1 MKPPLQPAV
10 VLVADPT
17 LSARYRV
24 LFEGVFATAQT
35 TQVPEWMMRRFLAPP
50 ARANAAGR
58 ARTAPLGLRRVEAA
72 LLDSSALG
80 PDDVAVTTPQAVG
93 RLLGPWTRV
102 VGVSSSDP
110 LGHGMSNTTT
120 RAFSSGSLYTRLW
133 TDRLMRRLAEARRR
147 FGFRIAAGGAGAWQY
162 VHHPA
167 DAARHGIDT
176 VLEGYVEGE
185 GPARLMAMVRG
196 EEPPAHV
203 RCRATAAGSARPIR
217 GPSTMGVVELSRGC
231 GNGCRF
237 CLMADRR
244 MEHLA
249 EDTILADVETNVA
262 AGAQALVSSSEDFF
276 RYGAEGRRVRFERLR
291 GLLERMQ
298 PVRRGALVQI
308 GHANITSV
316 LQLEVADLAEIRRLL
331 APDPDARH
339 LWVNLGLESASGRL
353 VAANG
358 PGKIAPFDPDDWEAM
373 ALDAADRLRRGG
385 FFPLFSVILGLP
397 GETPDDLARTRRLVR
412 RLDEGP
418 AAVFPVFH
426 EPVRPDRDG
435 PAFALDDMT
444 RRHLDLYAACYEIN
458 FRWIPR
464 LYWDN
469 QRAGGVSRT
478 RRALAQTLGRAEI
491 ALWRR
496 RFRHLRRTLEAAGP
510 SRSHLAAEFTQR
522 APCACAAADDAPSAC
537 TVSQDAP
544 GKPGG

>member
-1 MKPPLQPAV
+1 MSAPFQPAV
-10 VLVADPT
+10 VLLADPT

-24 LFEGVFATAQT
+24 LFEGIFATAQT
-35 TQVPEWMMRRFLAPP
+35 TRVPGWLMRHVLAPP
-50 ARANAAGR
+50 ARVDAAGR
-58 ARTAPLGLRRVEAA
+58 ARTAPLGVRRVEAA
-72 LLDSSALG
+72 LLDAGALG
-80 PDDVAVTTPQAVG
+80 PEEVAVTTPQAVG

-110 LGHGMSNTTT
+110 LGQGMSNTTT
-120 RAFSSGSLYTRLW
+120 RAFSRGMLYTRLW
-133 TDRLMRRLAEARRR
+133 TDRLMRRLAEARRLY
-147 FGFRIAAGGAGAWQY
+147 GFRVVAGGAGAWQY

-167 DAARHGIDT
+167 DAARHGVDT
-176 VLEGYVEGE
+176 VFEGYAEGD
-185 GPARLMAMVRG
+185 GLARLLAMLQG
-196 EEPPAHV
+196 EEPPARV
-203 RCRATAAGSARPIR
+203 RSRATAAGAARPIR
-217 GPSTMGVVELSRGC
+217 SPATMGIVELSRGC

-244 MEHLA
+244 MEHLP
-249 EDTILADVETNVA
+249 EETILADVETNVA
-262 AGAQALVSSSEDFF
+262 AGARALVSGSEDFF
-276 RYGAEGRRVRFERLR
+276 RYGAEGRRVRFERLHR
-291 GLLERMQ
+291 LLARME

-331 APDPDARH
+331 ASDPDARH

-358 PGKIAPFDPDDWEAM
+358 PGKIAPFDPDDWPAM
-373 ALDAADRLRRGG
+373 ALEAADRLRRAG

-397 GETPDDLARTRRLVR
+397 GETPDDLARTRRLVE
-412 RLDEGP
+412 RLGQGP

-435 PAFALDDMT
+435 PGFDLDAMT
-444 RRHLDLYAACYEIN
+444 RRHLDLYAACYEMN

-469 QRAGGVSRT
+469 QWAGGVSWT
-478 RRALAQTLGRAEI
+478 RRAVAQMLGRAEI
-491 ALWRR
+491 RMWRR
-496 RFRHLRRTLEAAGP
+496 RFRRLRRTMETVGP
-510 SRSHLAAEFTQR
+510 SRLAAEFTRR
-522 APCACAAADDAPSAC
+522 APCACTAP
-537 TVSQDAP
+537 QDAP